1 MMSQYNVVRLF
12 HLKPMDAV
20 YVPALPSISGAAL
33 GSHLKC
39 LVISHLSHGGRCLH
53 YRAAAKMNVD

>member
-1 MMSQYNVVRLF
+1 MMSQYNAVRLF

-20 YVPALPSISGAAL
+20 YIPALSPTSGAAL

-39 LVISHLSHGGRCLH
+39 LVISHLSHGTYVIGLL
-53 YRAAAKMNVD
+53 